1 MGIYNQSLEYNGNML
16 GIDWGYTH
24 QSDIW
29 VCLTI
34 VDLAP
39 PEDFKGGHHDETSF
53 FVVPSG
59 KLTVY
64 YRTWP

>member
-1 MGIYNQSLEYNGNML
+1 MGIYNQSLEYNGSML
-16 GIDWGYTH
+16 GIYCTH

-29 VCLTI
+29 VCLRI

-53 FVVPSG
+53 FVVPNG
-59 KLTVY
+59 KRLQFAN
-64 YRTWP
+64 